1 VKGLILSRDER
12 HVGRGN
18 PTDTTMESWL
28 GGTTTASL
36 TSVVQATVVL
46 HQLNVA
52 LIQRYELDHPSGDQ
66 SGFTG
71 L

>member
-1 VKGLILSRDER
+1 
-12 HVGRGN
+12 
-18 PTDTTMESWL
+18 MESWL